1 MQTTALEQILFW
13 NSADPAFFWMAGAG
27 SGDHSGSGPYRSLL
41 SLELRGLPEQDASPF
56 MDRRSVFLDLFH
68 FRKSAA
74 GNGSHGRCAC
84 AAPALWYDPVR
95 RGVFGNRAPGACLP
109 CGGGGL
115 LCLVFW
121 LA

>member
-13 NSADPAFFWMAGAG
+13 NSADPASFWMAGAG
-27 SGDHSGSGPYRSLL
+27 SGDHSRGGPYRSLL
-41 SLELRGLPEQDASPF
+41 SLELRGLPEPDASPF
-56 MDRRSVFLDLFH
+56 MDRRSVFSDLFH
-68 FRKSAA
+68 FRKGAA
-74 GNGSHGRCAC
+74 GNGSHGRRAC

-95 RGVFGNRAPGACLP
+95 RGVFGNRASGACLP